1 MGKISNAIE
10 MLNYLNTGNKY
21 SVKDLAEKIGITER
35 MVRYYKAELEQAG
48 ISIETFMGPNG
59 GYYILNPKNQYNHFN
74 KYDLQILNN
83 VDNILKEINYEN
95 IEKYEKIINKVQMS
109 NDIEEEK
116 SKYFLDYSVKD
127 KSKLYFAL
135 NDAITNKN
143 SLKILYRSLNQEW
156 QERIIHPLQIFKY
169 DDQFYVT
176 AYCELRDDIRHF
188 EISRIKL
195 KSKII

>member
-83 VDNILKEINYEN
+83 VYNILKKINYEN

-143 SLKILYRSLNQEW
+143 PLKILYRSLNQEW

-169 DDQFYVT
+169 DNQFYVT

-195 KSKII
+195 NQK

>member
-95 IEKYEKIINKVQMS
+95 IKKYEKIINKVQMS

-143 SLKILYRSLNQEW
+143 PLKILYRSLNQEW
-156 QERIIHPLQIFKY
+156 HERIIHPLQIFKY

-195 KSKII
+195 NQK

>member
-21 SVKDLAEKIGITER
+21 SVKDLAEKIGITEC

-95 IEKYEKIINKVQMS
+95 IKKYEKIINKVQMS

-143 SLKILYRSLNQEW
+143 PLKILYRSLNQEW

-195 KSKII
+195 NQK

>member
-83 VDNILKEINYEN
+83 VNNILKEINYEN

-143 SLKILYRSLNQEW
+143 PLKILYRSLNQEW

-176 AYCELRDDIRHF
+176 AYCELRNDISHF

-195 KSKII
+195 NQK

>member
-95 IEKYEKIINKVQMS
+95 IKKYEKIINKVQMS

-143 SLKILYRSLNQEW
+143 PLNILYRSLNQEW
-156 QERIIHPLQIFKY
+156 QERTIHPLQIFKY
-169 DDQFYVT
+169 DNQFYVT

-195 KSKII
+195 NQK

>member
-95 IEKYEKIINKVQMS
+95 IKKYEKIINKVQMS

-143 SLKILYRSLNQEW
+143 PLKILYRSLNQEW

-195 KSKII
+195 NQK

>member
-83 VDNILKEINYEN
+83 VYNILKEINYEN

-143 SLKILYRSLNQEW
+143 PLNILYRSLNQEW
-156 QERIIHPLQIFKY
+156 QERTIHPLQIFKY
-169 DDQFYVT
+169 DNQFYVT

-195 KSKII
+195 NQK

>member
-1 MGKISNAIE
+1 MGKIANAIE

-83 VDNILKEINYEN
+83 VYNILKKINYEN

-143 SLKILYRSLNQEW
+143 PLKILYRSLNQEW

-169 DDQFYVT
+169 DNQFYVT

-195 KSKII
+195 NQK

>member
-83 VDNILKEINYEN
+83 VYNILKEINYEN
-95 IEKYEKIINKVQMS
+95 IKKYEKIINKVQMS

-195 KSKII
+195 NQK

>member
-195 KSKII
+195 NQK